1 MLELTHLN
9 RAGFG
14 DTRTATQ
21 RNWEIINFASH
32 MMSELH
38 WSETGSEREREK
50 ERIKSEIKSVQIG
63 FSD

>member
-38 WSETGSEREREK
+38 WSETGSERERK
-50 ERIKSEIKSVQIG
+50 RTN
-63 FSD
+63 